1 MNSHEPE
8 HVVLDTSVLINFLAV
23 DRMDLLS
30 RHPGYRFLVTEHVR
44 GEVTAH
50 YGEQVERLDAALATN
65 ALEETRVEA
74 VEELALFAQL
84 TQNRRL
90 GLGECAAIAAAVH
103 RGHVLAI
110 DDKVARRA
118 ALALSQSLSVI
129 DTQAAMVSLIRAGV
143 LSVEDADAIKTDWET
158 NHSFALKLRS
168 FEDIV

>member
-1 MNSHEPE
+1 MTSHEPE
-8 HVVLDTSVLINFLAV
+8 HVILDTSVLINFLAV
-23 DRMDLLS
+23 DHMDLLA
-30 RHPGYRFLVTEHVR
+30 RHPGYRFLITEHVR

-50 YGEQVERLDAALATN
+50 YSDQVERLNAALTTN

-118 ALALSQSLSVI
+118 ALTLSQSLPVI
-129 DTQAAMVSLIRAGV
+129 DTQALMVSLIRAGV

-158 NHSFALKLRS
+158 NHSFALKVRS
-168 FEDIV
+168 FEDIL

>member
-50 YGEQVERLDAALATN
+50 YGEQVERLDAALTTN

-118 ALALSQSLSVI
+118 ALALSPSLSVI
-129 DTQAAMVSLIRAGV
+129 DTQAVMVSLIRAGV
-143 LSVEDADAIKTDWET
+143 LSVEEADTIKTDWER
-158 NHSFALKLRS
+158 NHSFALRITS
-168 FEDIV
+168 FREFF

>member
-1 MNSHEPE
+1 MTSHEPE
-8 HVVLDTSVLINFLAV
+8 HVILDTSVLINFLSV
-23 DRMDLLS
+23 DRMDLLA
-30 RHPGYRFLVTEHVR
+30 RHPGYRFLITEHVR

-50 YGEQVERLDAALATN
+50 YSDQVERLNAALASN

-90 GLGECAAIAAAVH
+90 GLGECAAIAAAVR

-118 ALALSQSLSVI
+118 ALTLSPSLPVI
-129 DTQAAMVSLIRAGV
+129 DTQALMVSLIRAGV
-143 LSVEDADAIKTDWET
+143 LTVEDADAVKLVWET
-158 NHSFALKLRS
+158 EYSFKLKIDS
-168 FEDIV
+168 FRNLL

>member
-1 MNSHEPE
+1 MKSHEPDE
-8 HVVLDTSVLINFLAV
+8 VVLDTSVLINFLAV
-23 DRMDLLS
+23 DRVDLLA
-30 RHPGYRFLVTEHVR
+30 RHPDYRFLVTEHVR

-50 YGEQVERLDAALATN
+50 YSNQVERIDAALATS
-65 ALEETRVEA
+65 ALEEIRVEA

-84 TQNRRL
+84 TENRRL

-103 RGHVLAI
+103 RRHVLAI

-118 ALALSQSLSVI
+118 ALALSPSISII
-129 DTQAAMVSLIRAGV
+129 DTQALMVSLIRSDV
-143 LSVEDADAIKTDWET
+143 LSVQDADVIKSDWET